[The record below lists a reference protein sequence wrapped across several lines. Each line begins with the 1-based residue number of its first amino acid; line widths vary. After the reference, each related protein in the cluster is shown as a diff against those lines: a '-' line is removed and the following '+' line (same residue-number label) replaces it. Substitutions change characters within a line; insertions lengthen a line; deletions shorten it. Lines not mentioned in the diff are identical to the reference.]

1 MDARE
6 KGRRM
11 IQLLF
16 VTCMAAAPAQ
26 CQDHRLI
33 LGDMSPAACLRAAQ
47 PELARWM
54 ESHPDLRIRRWRCS
68 RLS

>member
-1 MDARE
+1 
-6 KGRRM
+6 
-11 IQLLF
+11 
-16 VTCMAAAPAQ
+16 MAAAPAQ

-33 LGDMSPAACLRAAQ
+33 LGDMTPAACLRAAQ
-47 PELARWM
+47 PELARLM

>member
-1 MDARE
+1 
-6 KGRRM
+6 M

-16 VTCMAAAPAQ
+16 VTCMAAAPTH

-33 LGDMSPAACLRAAQ
+33 LGDISPTQCLSVAQ

-54 ESHPDLRIRRWRCS
+54 ETHPDLRIRRWHCS
-68 RLS
+68 AVS